1 MSELSGRT
9 AVITGAARGI
19 GLAIARALGQ
29 GGARVVL
36 VSRDGAALAQAA
48 EALAAEDIQAL
59 PLAADINDEGWLTEL
74 DELAPQVDVLVNNA
88 AAFATYGRLPDVELD
103 EVDQVLQTCLR
114 SALRLARHV
123 LPGMTERGFGRI
135 IQIGSM
141 AGSLG
146 AAGQVAYAS
155 AKSGL
160 VGLTTSIAVETGR
173 RGITSNLLEL
183 GLVCTERTES
193 EIPQEIRAHLTRNT
207 PLGRPGTPEEVAA
220 VAAFLATPAAAY
232 ITGAVIPV
240 SGGLGLGLYPEQ
252 LG

>member
-1 MSELSGRT
+1 
-9 AVITGAARGI
+9 
-19 GLAIARALGQ
+19 
-29 GGARVVL
+29 
-36 VSRDGAALAQAA
+36 
-48 EALAAEDIQAL
+48 
-59 PLAADINDEGWLTEL
+59 
-74 DELAPQVDVLVNNA
+74 
-88 AAFATYGRLPDVELD
+88 
-103 EVDQVLQTCLR
+103 
-114 SALRLARHV
+114 
-123 LPGMTERGFGRI
+123 MTERGFGRI

>member
-1 MSELSGRT
+1 MTELGGKT

-19 GLAIARALGQ
+19 GLAIARALGRA
-29 GGARVVL
+29 GAQVVL
-36 VSRDGAALAQAA
+36 VSRDGAALELAA
-48 EALAAEDIQAL
+48 ASLAAEDVRAQTL
-59 PLAADINDEGWLTEL
+59 TADINSEDWLARL
-74 DELAPQVDVLVNNA
+74 DELAPKVDILVNNA
-88 AAFATYGRLPDVELD
+88 AAFATYGRLQSVAHSEIE
-103 EVDQVLQTCLR
+103 EVFQTSLYA
-114 SALRLARHV
+114 ALRLARHV

-135 IQIGSM
+135 IQIGSV

-155 AKSGL
+155 AKAGL

-173 RGITSNLLEL
+173 AGVTCNLLEL
-183 GLVCTERTES
+183 GLVVTERTEA
-193 EIPQEIRAHLTRNT
+193 EIPQEIRDHLTRNT
-207 PLGRPGTPEEVAA
+207 PVGRPGRPEEIAA
-220 VAAFLATPAAAY
+220 AATFLASPDAAF